1 MSVEY
6 KLAILG
12 VLSIVG
18 VLMVRRMFRSSKPD
32 SNAASENAATAN
44 RIAGYGKSDSDADP

>member
-12 VLSIVG
+12 VLCIVG

-44 RIAGYGKSDSDADP
+44 RFAGYDKSDSDADP